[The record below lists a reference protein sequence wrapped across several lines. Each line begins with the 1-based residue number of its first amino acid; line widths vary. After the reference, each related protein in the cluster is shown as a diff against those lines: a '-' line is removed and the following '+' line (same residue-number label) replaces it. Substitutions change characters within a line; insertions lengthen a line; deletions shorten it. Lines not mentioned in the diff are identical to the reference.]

1 LRGEFTLN
9 PTALDRDLP
18 IQDYGKR
25 MHLVVHFQLN
35 SQGREPGTPGTQPSI
50 ASSAFTVLAAEATD
64 GQAAVASLRAEA
76 ERNNKGDSLSGGV
89 TNDGSIWNPNASASD
104 PEKSG
109 NPGTGGGLTS
119 TPSDDAS
126 DSRDPGIETANPTIG
141 SKAGASLSTG
151 AKAGIGVA
159 CAIVGLLL
167 IALGVFFFLRRRR
180 RGASASV
187 PVGAAGSVQPVPY
200 VTTSLNAPPND
211 YLRDKEAQTH
221 LADSPQSEDVPGR
234 GLRDSAVI
242 YPDPATSHPA
252 SAAASPA
259 VGAVA
264 AATPGAASLTDRS
277 LSPSEAR
284 TRPEVPAAVAHL
296 VEEGMTEAEIRR
308 LEEEER
314 ALDRAIEQAAQRK

>member
-1 LRGEFTLN
+1 LEDDARG
-9 PTALDRDLP
+9 
-18 IQDYGKR
+18 
-25 MHLVVHFQLN
+25 
-35 SQGREPGTPGTQPSI
+35 
-50 ASSAFTVLAAEATD
+50 
-64 GQAAVASLRAEA
+64 
-76 ERNNKGDSLSGGV
+76 NNANTLSGGV
-89 TNDGSIWNPNASASD
+89 TTGDSIWDPNASA
-104 PEKSG
+104 PGSG
-109 NPGTGGGLTS
+109 TFDKPGTGSGSTNTSSGG
-119 TPSDDAS
+119 AS
-126 DSRDPGIETANPTIG
+126 DSRDAGIETASPTIG
-141 SKAGASLSTG
+141 SKAGSTLSTG

-159 CAIVGLLL
+159 CAVVGLLL
-167 IALGVFFFLRRRR
+167 IGLAVFFFLRRRR
-180 RGASASV
+180 RAASASV

-242 YPDPATSHPA
+242 YADPATSHPA